1 MARLFAVAHSGD
13 HCHIYLLCCRNAG
26 WYSQYLFAHR
36 QEAGRLTLEGWRDAD
51 QSSRL
56 MPPLAIGSQCCALAS
71 AKHVLMLLTISG
83 QLYVWDVK
91 KQAAKFPPISVSAI
105 LGSSPNLTVITAT
118 VRPNGAPVIQLSD
131 GVAHSYD
138 SCLCAWTKLSEPWW
152 SEGSDAWQGRQ
163 RSNNLG
169 IRGPIAVLES
179 AISERMS
186 VDDGRA
192 EKVRPTWWSAALTL
206 GHLESKLHAAKAL
219 DSPAEYKQALLLYAK
234 RIADEGFRGKAE
246 DLVKEL
252 FGPVYWCVICLL
264 RG

>member
-1 MARLFAVAHSGD
+1 MLM
-13 HCHIYLLCCRNAG
+13 
-26 WYSQYLFAHR
+26 
-36 QEAGRLTLEGWRDAD
+36 RLT
-51 QSSRL
+51 
-56 MPPLAIGSQCCALAS
+56 
-71 AKHVLMLLTISG
+71 VSG

-91 KQAAKFPPISVSAI
+91 KQAAKFPPTSISPI

-138 SCLCAWTKLSEPWW
+138 SNLCVWTKLSEPWW

-163 RSNNLG
+163 RSTNLAM
-169 IRGPIAVLES
+169 RGPLTVLEG

-192 EKVRPTWWSAALTL
+192 EKVRPTWWNAALTL

-219 DSPAEYKQALLLYAK
+219 DSPAEYKQALLLYTK
-234 RIADEGFRGKAE
+234 HNADEG
-246 DLVKEL
+246 
-252 FGPVYWCVICLL
+252 L
-264 RG
+264 RGEAEELVRDYLFRLHVPASTILTDRQIHHQVHTRLTTSVHQVHGA

>member
-1 MARLFAVAHSGD
+1 
-13 HCHIYLLCCRNAG
+13 
-26 WYSQYLFAHR
+26 
-36 QEAGRLTLEGWRDAD
+36 
-51 QSSRL
+51 

-71 AKHVLMLLTISG
+71 AKHMLMLLTVSG

-91 KQAAKFPPISVSAI
+91 KQAAKFPPTSISPI

-138 SCLCAWTKLSEPWW
+138 SNLCVWTKLSEPWW

-163 RSNNLG
+163 RSTNLAM
-169 IRGPIAVLES
+169 RGPLTVLEG

-192 EKVRPTWWSAALTL
+192 EKVRPTWWNAALTL

-246 DLVKEL
+246 ELVKEL
-252 FGPVYWCVICLL
+252 FGPVYWCVSCISISSNDLLIVFIFIGGLAVMMAGARRCLACRSGIC
-264 RG
+264 